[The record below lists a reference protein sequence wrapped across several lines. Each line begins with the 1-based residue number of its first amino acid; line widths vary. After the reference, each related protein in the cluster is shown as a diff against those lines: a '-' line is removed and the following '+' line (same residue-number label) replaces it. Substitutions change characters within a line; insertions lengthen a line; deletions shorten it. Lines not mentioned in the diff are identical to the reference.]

1 MARDVVYNKAAII
14 ERCIARVHE
23 EYQGDS
29 ANLENFSKQDAIV
42 LNILRACEACID
54 LAMHVVSVRKL
65 GIPQSS
71 RDAFELLHSAR
82 LIDGNLSNRLK
93 AMIGFRNI
101 AVHDYQTLNLE
112 IVRKIIEIHPGDFRE
127 FAEVILQLV

>member
-101 AVHDYQTLNLE
+101 AVHDYQVLNLE
-112 IVRKIIEIHPGDFRE
+112 IVRKIIEIHLGDFRE

>member
-1 MARDVVYNKAAII
+1 MARDVVYNKSAII

-71 RDAFELLHSAR
+71 RDAFELLYSAR

-101 AVHDYQTLNLE
+101 AVHDYQVLNLE
-112 IVRKIIEIHPGDFRE
+112 IVKKIIEIHLGDFRE

>member
-1 MARDVVYNKAAII
+1 MYNKAAII

-101 AVHDYQTLNLE
+101 AVHDYQVLNLE
-112 IVRKIIEIHPGDFRE
+112 IVRKIIEIHLGDFRE